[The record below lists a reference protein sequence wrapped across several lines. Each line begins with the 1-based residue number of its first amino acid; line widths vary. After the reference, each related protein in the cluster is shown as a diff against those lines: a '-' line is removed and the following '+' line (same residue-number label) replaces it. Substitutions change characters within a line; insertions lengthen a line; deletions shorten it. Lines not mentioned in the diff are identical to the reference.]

1 MAMMKEMDFKDI
13 ANVKISSRIK
23 QVVVLILIILVGIL
37 ISNATQAQ
45 QPKHKVYRDR
55 AVCNILHK
63 KRNNTDNK
71 KVVIAAQKKK
81 YKPMAEM
88 EAPASARANTRN
100 ERENKGLNRW
110 YSGRVNYQPWIR
122 KLKSLQSDL
131 KAIQMYDFD
140 GSIPRLNSGI
150 FDFYTVTQI
159 HSAWQLYEK

>member
-1 MAMMKEMDFKDI
+1 MMKEMDFKDI

-71 KVVIAAQKKK
+71 QVVIAAHKKK

-100 ERENKGLNRW
+100 ERENKGLNR
-110 YSGRVNYQPWIR
+110 
-122 KLKSLQSDL
+122 
-131 KAIQMYDFD
+131 
-140 GSIPRLNSGI
+140 
-150 FDFYTVTQI
+150 
-159 HSAWQLYEK
+159 